1 MSVIVFDFMN
11 ADTYRPSEVH
21 HINVMVE
28 LRLFGVAVPSE
39 DGEYVALL
47 LGSEEAAAQ
56 LVAGVGTVAAEI
68 ALHFGAQG
76 GDVGGTHG
84 VIEVIEAPGPTDDAQ
99 LLEHRTTLALTGCW
113 EDGIAKLRTV
123 GDSLARTVKHAAGG
137 QRTVEETEDVTRGH
151 VFETEGYVVVCH
163 SSFFGLFHGFDHL
176 LDKCHLLVAEAVL
189 AIELAVDVGNGLGPV
204 DVGSRGE
211 VLEGDKLE
219 LVSHDV
225 LSYEY

>member
-1 MSVIVFDFMN
+1 MN
-11 ADTYRPSEVH
+11 ADTYRSSEVH
-21 HINVMVE
+21 HVDVMVE

-39 DGEYVALL
+39 YVEYVALL

-56 LVAGVGTVAAEI
+56 LVAGVGTVASEI

-113 EDGIAKLRTV
+113 EDGIAKLHTV

-137 QRTVEETEDVTRGH
+137 QRAVEETEDVTRGH

-163 SSFFGLFHGFDHL
+163 SSFFGLFHGFDHFL
-176 LDKCHLLVAEAVL
+176 NKRHLLVAEAVL
-189 AIELAVDVGNGLGPV
+189 AVELAVDVGNGLGPV
-204 DVGSRGE
+204 DVGRRGE
-211 VLEGDKLE
+211 VLEGDKLK